1 MGDDLGGL
9 QRSLVREW
17 WPDSEGP
24 VRLFGSGQISGF
36 LGVMLEI
43 GRFGGRLEVRV
54 APGLEQLDKC

>member
-1 MGDDLGGL
+1 MGGL

-36 LGVMLEI
+36 LGVILEI
-43 GRFGGRLEVRV
+43 GGFEGEAGSKNDPRSGAIG
-54 APGLEQLDKC
+54 